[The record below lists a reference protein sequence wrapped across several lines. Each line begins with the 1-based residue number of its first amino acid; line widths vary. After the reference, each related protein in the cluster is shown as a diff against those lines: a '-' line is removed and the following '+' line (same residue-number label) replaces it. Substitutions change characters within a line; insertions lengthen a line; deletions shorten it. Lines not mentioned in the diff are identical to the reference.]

1 MAREPGAGM
10 NAPLIRSAAQ
20 IARQRDVLRELRRR
34 GDGEARFDLE
44 ELRREEGEAIA
55 AARARLLH
63 FCGYTHSPAFKVG
76 WWNEQVCDGIDG
88 MIAQIGQPKAPRRI
102 IIAPPRH
109 GKSEISAVRAPVYAM
124 GKRPGLRVLVG
135 TYAQRLSLVHSRA
148 ARALA
153 HSPAAASLFGEARP
167 TLTQDGLWTAWGSTY
182 TATSVG
188 GTATGFGAEMIVLDD
203 LFKGPSDAYSA
214 AQRDAVW
221 TWLMGVAETRLQEG
235 GIILLIGTS
244 WHEDD
249 ALHRAEK
256 QGDWQVMRSAAVAEE
271 DEEHRK
277 AGEALHPA
285 LVSPERLARLRRVLP
300 AHMWSALYQGRPTAS
315 GAEFINPA
323 WLKTWTTPP
332 SASTA
337 DEVWITVDASQGIG
351 KDQTAIHVW
360 LRHDRLWSLVERVG
374 GQDLT
379 IPRLVEA
386 LAYLWSRYGADVL
399 RAPGGVLIE
408 NTSNG
413 AAILQTGVSADVDGE
428 HVEIPAVFLV
438 PFIPASVPG
447 ADKSKGARA
456 VYLRLAAES
465 GSIAVPA
472 FAEWRDLVLTQW
484 RGFPRA
490 EFDDDVD
497 AASMLFVHLLTR
509 GEAGAS
515 VDDWLSAMR
524 SLQ

>member
-1 MAREPGAGM
+1 M
-10 NAPLIRSAAQ
+10 NASPRVRSAAEY
-20 IARQRDVLRELRRR
+20 AQRRALLREFLRR
-34 GDGEARFDLE
+34 GDGAVRFDLE
-44 ELRREEGEAIA
+44 RLRRDEEQARR

-63 FCGYTHSPAFKVG
+63 FCGFTHSPPFKVN
-76 WWNEQVCDGIDG
+76 WWNEKLCDTLDG
-88 MIAQIGQPKAPRRI
+88 MIDRIGKSDAPRQI
-102 IIAPPRH
+102 VIAPPRH
-109 GKSEISAVRAPVYAM
+109 GKSEICAVRAPVYAM
-124 GKRPGLRVLVG
+124 GKIPGLRVMVG
-135 TYAQRLSLVHSRA
+135 TYGQTLSLVHSRKARDLARSQEVHAIFGDDRSTLDQA
-148 ARALA
+148 AEWAYN
-153 HSPAAASLFGEARP
+153 G
-167 TLTQDGLWTAWGSTY
+167 GTY
-182 TATSVG
+182 TALVAG
-188 GTATGFGAEMIVLDD
+188 GGNGRGADFIILDD
-203 LFKGPSDAYSA
+203 MHKGPEDAYSET
-214 AQRDAVW
+214 QRERRWAWMMAV
-221 TWLMGVAETRLQEG
+221 VETRLQAG
-235 GIILLIGTS
+235 GIVLLDGTS

-249 ALHRAEK
+249 VLHRAEK
-256 QGDWQVMRSAAVAEE
+256 QGDWQVMRFGAIAEE
-271 DEEHRK
+271 DEEHRR

-300 AHMWSALYQGRPTAS
+300 PHMWSALYQGRPTAS
-315 GAEFINPA
+315 GAEFVNPA
-323 WLKTWTTPP
+323 WLRTFTTPP
-332 SASTA
+332 STTTA
-337 DEVWITVDASQGIG
+337 DEVWITADASQGVG

-360 LRHDRLWSLVERVG
+360 VRHDRTWSLVERVG

-386 LAYLWSRYGADVL
+386 LAYLWSRYGADVM
-399 RAPGGVLIE
+399 RAPGGVLVE

-413 AAILQTGVSADVDGE
+413 AAVLQTGVSADVDGE
-428 HVEIPAVFLV
+428 RVTIPSVCLV
-438 PFIPASVPG
+438 PFTPSSVPG
-447 ADKSKGARA
+447 ADKSKSARA

-515 VDDWLSAMR
+515 IDDWLSAMR

>member
-1 MAREPGAGM
+1 M

-44 ELRREEGEAIA
+44 ELRREESEAQA
-55 AARARLLH
+55 AARGGLLG
-63 FCGYTHSPAFKVG
+63 FCQYTHSPPFKVG
-76 WWNEQVCDGIDG
+76 WWNATLCGVLDG
-88 MIAQIGQPKAPRRI
+88 MISKIGQPDAPRQI
-102 IIAPPRH
+102 VIAPPRH
-109 GKSEISAVRAPVYAM
+109 GKSEICAVRAPVWAM
-124 GKRPGLRVLVG
+124 GKIPGLRVMVG
-135 TYAQRLSLVHSRA
+135 TYGQTLSLVHSRKARDLARSQEVSAVFGKDRSTLDQA
-148 ARALA
+148 AEWAYN
-153 HSPAAASLFGEARP
+153 G
-167 TLTQDGLWTAWGSTY
+167 GTY
-182 TATSVG
+182 TALVAG
-188 GTATGFGAEMIVLDD
+188 GGNGRGADFIILDD
-203 LFKGPSDAYSA
+203 MHKGPEDAYSET
-214 AQRDAVW
+214 QRERRWA
-221 TWLMGVAETRLQEG
+221 WLMAVVETRLQAG
-235 GIILLIGTS
+235 GIVLLDGTS

-271 DEEHRK
+271 DEEHRA

-285 LVSPERLARLRRVLP
+285 LVSPERLSRLRRVLP
-300 AHMWSALYQGRPTAS
+300 AHMWSALYQGRPTAA
-315 GAEFINPA
+315 GATYIHEA
-323 WLKTWTTPP
+323 WLHVYTETPDP
-332 SASTA
+332 ATA
-337 DEVWITVDASQGIG
+337 DEVWIQVDASKGVG
-351 KDQTAIHVW
+351 KNHTAIQVWVRHVT
-360 LRHDRLWSLVERVG
+360 RWSIIDRVG

-379 IPRLVEA
+379 VPRLELA
-386 LAYLWSRYGADVL
+386 LALLWRRYGEHVM
-399 RAPGGVLIE
+399 RAPGGVMIE
-408 NTSNG
+408 DASNG
-413 AAILQTGVSADVDGE
+413 AAILQTGVSVEIDGE
-428 HVEIPAVFLV
+428 TVEIPTECFVKFL
-438 PFIPASVPG
+438 PSDTPG
-447 ADKSKGARA
+447 TDTSKEARA
-456 VYLRLAAES
+456 VYLRRAAES